1 MRGRRI
7 GLNLLFPPRCV
18 CCDADLPGLED
29 DLLLCSACRDVLGPV
44 EWPSCQRCGA
54 TKPADAPPPE
64 SCGWCRAA
72 RLQFDRVVVLG
83 AYGGKLRE
91 AVLKMKRPGSE
102 PLSAAMGRVYNN
114 YRGDLVASLRP
125 DVIVPIPMHWSRRL
139 ARGTNSPDILAD
151 CLARYLRVPLAAG
164 LLSRCRNT
172 LPQNNLSPTKRFR
185 NVR

>member
-1 MRGRRI
+1 
-7 GLNLLFPPRCV
+7 V
-18 CCDADLPGLED
+18 DE
-29 DLLLCSACRDVLGPV
+29 
-44 EWPSCQRCGA
+44 
-54 TKPADAPPPE
+54 E

-83 AYGGKLRE
+83 AYRGELRE
-91 AVLKMKRPGSE
+91 AVLRMKHPGSE

-185 NVR
+185 NVRGAFQLGASYLLGNVRVLLVDDILTTGATCSEAARLLKQAGASMVGVAVLARAEGDDSS